1 MVNAT
6 ESYYMGSREASG
18 GNHAVLNTVLVV
30 VASLLV
36 LEQAVYKWKKGHLPG
51 PSWSIPII
59 GRFADSLNPSLENYM
74 SGWKLGDLSA
84 VSVFNIFIVQA
95 AKNEYS
101 RKIFSSGSYAEPCL
115 VASAKKV
122 LDPNNWVF
130 LNGKVHSDYRKG
142 LNVLF
147 TRKALSSYL
156 PIQESIYRKYF
167 DQWTKESTPKSYM
180 MAMRDLNMETSLK
193 VFCGDYIPQH
203 AQDDISDKYWLI
215 TVALELVNFPFA
227 WPGTKVYN
235 AIKAR
240 KVAIK
245 WFEYASAQSKARMAL
260 GEEPECLID
269 HWTKAMHEAKHN
281 DRDDGS
287 SKVLRAREFSDNEIA
302 MVVLSFL
309 FASQDAMTSGVVY
322 IFQLLADNPAILA
335 KVREEQYRVRGGD
348 VESATTLDML
358 DQMTYTRACIK
369 ESLRVKPPVIMVPY
383 MTKKAFPIT
392 KEYTVPKGTMLI
404 PSIYPS
410 LHDPAVY
417 ADPEAFVPERWLA
430 NADGEPS
437 DAEKAAS
444 NYLVFGHGPH
454 HCLGKEY
461 AVLHMTALIGAA
473 SVLMDWDHIVTP
485 DSNNVQV
492 IATIFPKD
500 GFVAK
505 FSKREQVA

>member
-1 MVNAT
+1 MNST
-6 ESYYMGSREASG
+6 QSYYTDAQPVERTSQPLLTAIL
-18 GNHAVLNTVLVV
+18 AVA
-30 VASLLV
+30 ASLLI
-36 LEQAVYKWKKGHLPG
+36 LEQAIYKYKKGHLPG

-101 RKIFSSGSYAEPCL
+101 RKIFSSASYAEPCL

-147 TRKALSSYL
+147 TRRALSSYL

-167 DQWTKESTPKSYM
+167 DKWTRDATPKSYM
-180 MAMRDLNMETSLK
+180 MSMRDLNMETSLK
-193 VFCGDYIPQH
+193 VFCGEYIPQH
-203 AQDDISDKYWLI
+203 AQDDISAKYWLI

-227 WPGTKVYN
+227 WPGTKVYK

-240 KVAIK
+240 KVAVK
-245 WFEYASAQSKARMAL
+245 WFEHASAQSKERMSNDA
-260 GEEPECLID
+260 EPECLLD
-269 HWTKAMHEAKHN
+269 HWTKAMHEAKNNAHT
-281 DRDDGS
+281 DGS
-287 SKVLRAREFSDNEIA
+287 SKVLRAREFSDNEMA

-322 IFQLLADNPAILA
+322 IFQLLADHPEVLGR
-335 KVREEQYRVRGGD
+335 VREEQYRVRGGD
-348 VESATTLDML
+348 VDSPTTLDMI

-369 ESLRVKPPVIMVPY
+369 ESLRIKPPVIMVPY
-383 MTKKAFPIT
+383 LTKKPFPINAD
-392 KEYTVPKGTMLI
+392 YTVPKGTMLI

-417 ADPEAFVPERWLA
+417 GDPESFRPERWLPDA
-430 NADGEPS
+430 NGNPS
-437 DAEKAAS
+437 DAEKAAA

-461 AVLHMTALIGAA
+461 AVLHMTALIGSA
-473 SVLMDWDHIVTP
+473 SVLMDWEHIVTP
-485 DSNNVQV
+485 QSHNVEV

-505 FSKREQVA
+505 FNKRESIA

>member
-1 MVNAT
+1 M
-6 ESYYMGSREASG
+6 
-18 GNHAVLNTVLVV
+18 
-30 VASLLV
+30 
-36 LEQAVYKWKKGHLPG
+36 
-51 PSWSIPII
+51 
-59 GRFADSLNPSLENYM
+59 
-74 SGWKLGDLSA
+74 
-84 VSVFNIFIVQA
+84 
-95 AKNEYS
+95 
-101 RKIFSSGSYAEPCL
+101 
-115 VASAKKV
+115 

-167 DQWTKESTPKSYM
+167 DQWSSDSTPKSYM

-203 AQDDISDKYWLI
+203 AQDDISAKYWLI

-235 AIKAR
+235 AIQAR

-245 WFEYASAQSKARMAL
+245 WFEFASQQSKQRMAA
-260 GEEPECLID
+260 GHEPECLID
-269 HWTKAMHEAKHN
+269 HWTKAMYEAKHN
-281 DRDDGS
+281 SSDDGS

-322 IFQLLADNPAILA
+322 IFQLLADNPDILA
-335 KVREEQYRVRGGD
+335 KVRDEQYRVRGGD
-348 VESATTLDML
+348 VESPTTLDML
-358 DQMTYTRACIK
+358 DKMTYTRACIK

-383 MTKKAFPIT
+383 MTKKAFPLT
-392 KEYTVPKGTMLI
+392 EDYTVPKGTMLI

-410 LHDPAVY
+410 LHDPSVY
-417 ADPEAFVPERWLA
+417 ADPEAFRPERWLPDEKGQA
-430 NADGEPS
+430 S
-437 DAEKAAS
+437 DAEKAAA

-473 SVLMDWDHIVTP
+473 SVLMDWEHIVTP
-485 DSNNVQV
+485 ESQNVQV

-500 GFVAK
+500 GFIAK
-505 FSKREQVA
+505 FNKRDQVAA